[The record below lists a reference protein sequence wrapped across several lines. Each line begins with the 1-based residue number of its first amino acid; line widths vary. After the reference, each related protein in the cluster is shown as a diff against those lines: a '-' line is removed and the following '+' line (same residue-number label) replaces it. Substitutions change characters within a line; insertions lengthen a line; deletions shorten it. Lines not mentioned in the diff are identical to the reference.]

1 MLGRRFLPWILSTAV
16 HVILAL
22 LLLSAGVIFVRGWK
36 DQANPSLGNEALFT
50 FESIPIAAP
59 VFAQSA
65 PVATPSPV
73 REDAAIS
80 AVAIESARTTSQTM
94 LAVTQRDRDAL
105 TAEVRRPISALETP
119 RDIVSVAG
127 LRRTSARRIVFL
139 LDASGS
145 MLGAYATAVQ
155 EVINSITRMSNEQQF
170 AVVAFQG
177 GEAYLAESAPLRR
190 AGPTL
195 GQRALDQL
203 KAWLL
208 DEIIPGRNSDARKAL
223 RTALA
228 MRPDTII
235 IVSAGLLGVADRLS
249 DRDAL
254 MSDLDTLNPR
264 DARTGRRSVQIAC
277 IHLLEDE
284 PLGALEAIAREHG
297 GPGAYRF
304 VRRMSDIALTDD
316 LATAQPA
323 DETIGR
329 LDRAIAL
336 LNSGDIARARID
348 FLRIGLAQPLHRA
361 SPIALVNAAEISL
374 LNDRDLPAAGRLA
387 QAALQGAR
395 AFGLNSTSARAEAVL
410 RAAIKPSSSTAASS
424 TEKKP

>member
-1 MLGRRFLPWILSTAV
+1 MLGRRLLPWILSTAV
-16 HVILAL
+16 HVVLAL
-22 LLLSAGVIFVRGWK
+22 LLLSVGVIFARGWK
-36 DQANPSLGNEALFT
+36 DQANSALGDEALFT
-50 FESIPIAAP
+50 FEAAP
-59 VFAQSA
+59 IDAPVIAQSA
-65 PVATPSPV
+65 PAFTAPPV
-73 REDAAIS
+73 RENAEVS
-80 AVAIESARTTSQTM
+80 AVAIERARTTSLAM
-94 LAVTQRDRDAL
+94 LAMTQRDRDAL
-105 TAEVRRPISALETP
+105 TAEIRRPIKALETP

-155 EVINSITRMSNEQQF
+155 EVINSITRMSSEQQF

-177 GEAYLAESAPLRR
+177 GEAFLAESAPLRR

-208 DEIIPGRNSDARKAL
+208 DEIVPGRNSDARNAL

-235 IVSAGLLGVADRLS
+235 IVSAGLLGVADRMS
-249 DRDAL
+249 DRDML
-254 MSDLDTLNPR
+254 LSDLDALNPR
-264 DARTGRRSVQIAC
+264 DARTGRRAAQIAC
-277 IHLLEDE
+277 IHLMEAE

-297 GPGAYRF
+297 GPAAYRF
-304 VRRMSDIALTDD
+304 VRRMSDIALSDD
-316 LATAQPA
+316 VANAQPA
-323 DETIGR
+323 DETTER

-336 LNSGDIARARID
+336 LNSGETARARID

-361 SPIALVNAAEISL
+361 SPVALVSAAEISL

-387 QAALQGAR
+387 HAALQGAR
-395 AFGLNSTSARAEAVL
+395 AFGLESTGARAEAVL
-410 RAAIKPSSSTAASS
+410 RAVINPSTSSL
-424 TEKKP
+424 EKKP